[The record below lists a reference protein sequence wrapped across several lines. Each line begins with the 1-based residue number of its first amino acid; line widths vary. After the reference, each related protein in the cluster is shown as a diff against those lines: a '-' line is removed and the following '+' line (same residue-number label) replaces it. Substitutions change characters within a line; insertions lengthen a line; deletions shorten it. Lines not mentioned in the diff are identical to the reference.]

1 MHKRNKSITYSRVYQ
16 YCVYTHQSEF
26 REVVSWVNSRDWEF
40 EVHLARTRFWVP
52 HRDHVE
58 FVLRWGAVCKNVDH
72 ETDHALGR

>member
-1 MHKRNKSITYSRVYQ
+1 M
-16 YCVYTHQSEF
+16 YTHQSEF

-52 HRDHVE
+52 HDAHVE

>member
-1 MHKRNKSITYSRVYQ
+1 M
-16 YCVYTHQSEF
+16 
-26 REVVSWVNSRDWEF
+26 SWVNSRDWEF

-58 FVLRWGAVCKNVDH
+58 FILRWGAVCKNVDH